1 MRRLAAVVLAA
12 GRGERFGGAKQLA
25 LLEGRPLLAHVL
37 EAVASVRPSFA
48 DLVDVVVVVGFHAEE
63 VERAV
68 AVAVA
73 ASAGSAGLRV
83 VRNPDPSR
91 GLSSSLR
98 TGLASLGPDIDGALI
113 VLGDQPRVRPDV
125 IEAIADA
132 WAAGAAVAVVPRY
145 AAGGGHNPALLD
157 RRAWHLASGLTGD
170 RGMASIMTGDPT
182 LALVVD
188 VAGSNPDVD
197 TPADLAAL

>member
-12 GRGERFGGAKQLA
+12 GRGERFGSAKQLA

-37 EAVASVRPSFA
+37 GAVSSARPSLA
-48 DLVDVVVVVGFHAEE
+48 DVVDTVVVLGFHAED

-68 AVAVA
+68 AAE
-73 ASAGSAGLRV
+73 SAGFRV

-91 GLSSSLR
+91 GLASSLR

-132 WAAGAAVAVVPRY
+132 WAAGTAVAAVPRY
-145 AAGGGHNPALLD
+145 ADGGGRNPALLD
-157 RRAWHLASGLTGD
+157 RRAWHLAGGLTGD
-170 RGMASIMTGDPT
+170 RGMASIMAGDPT